1 MVLSTNLGCLGFNSL
16 LFSNEKN
23 LLQLRAFSGFQLI
36 PDIKFAYHY
45 IADGVIR
52 QLLSP
57 KGILI
62 VDYLILIVKNF

>member
-1 MVLSTNLGCLGFNSL
+1 MVLR
-16 LFSNEKN
+16 NEKN

-45 IADGVIR
+45 IADEVIR

-62 VDYLILIVKNF
+62 VDCYLILIVKNFLRRF